1 MAPRKK
7 SDKSKHHRFE
17 LRIDSETERIL
28 EEYAEALKT
37 TKTDV
42 INKGLKMVDRE
53 MNIVKDKYENSFKID
68 PSDIRTECP
77 ICHTKFDFDE
87 DIDISPYRD
96 GFRSVLM
103 CPKCNFREVLSYT
116 TEKDVEAQMEEDAD
130 SDL

>member
-28 EEYAEALKT
+28 EEYAETLKT

-53 MNIVKDKYENSFKID
+53 MNVVKDKYANSFAID

-77 ICHTKFDFDE
+77 ICHTEFDFSE
-87 DIDISPYRD
+87 DIDISPYRE

-116 TEKDVEAQMEEDAD
+116 TEKDVEAQMEEDAEA
-130 SDL
+130 DL